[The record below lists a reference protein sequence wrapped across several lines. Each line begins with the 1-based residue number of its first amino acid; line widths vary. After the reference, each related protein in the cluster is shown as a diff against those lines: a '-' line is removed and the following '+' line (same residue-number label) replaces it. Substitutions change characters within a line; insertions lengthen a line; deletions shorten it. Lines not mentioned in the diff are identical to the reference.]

1 MARWSQKV
9 TGGDLVKF
17 PFIGKTTKDLA
28 PGGDVPGQDTVSD
41 RVGAK
46 DLPIALYLNQR
57 LTFDLLASL
66 EGGFSSFAT
75 IHTTSSEDKSLEVSG
90 GAQLGS
96 SNAFG
101 LFGVE
106 LGGRG
111 TRQSGR
117 NQSASTTE
125 SIVHTPS
132 SLFARLRKELSDRQL
147 VRHVTSPDD
156 LSGIRP
162 GEFVEF
168 EATLRKSPL
177 IEMLDSFA
185 GLIPLMALAGV
196 EPSQT
201 LPANVDKKSN
211 KGQRK
216 NQESPRLE
224 DQLDLVRSALTAG
237 SSQDLIAEMH
247 SMRIVLTAETE
258 YLIDPSMNDTID
270 GTFTVFGKATR
281 IITADSQ
288 GISLLRKTA
297 LGRFDNIASGF
308 TEALGGITETG
319 FSGSMET
326 HITGPTMQVIP
337 IAIFS

>member
-1 MARWSQKV
+1 M
-9 TGGDLVKF
+9 
-17 PFIGKTTKDLA
+17 
-28 PGGDVPGQDTVSD
+28 
-41 RVGAK
+41 
-46 DLPIALYLNQR
+46 
-57 LTFDLLASL
+57 
-66 EGGFSSFAT
+66 
-75 IHTTSSEDKSLEVSG
+75 
-90 GAQLGS
+90 GS